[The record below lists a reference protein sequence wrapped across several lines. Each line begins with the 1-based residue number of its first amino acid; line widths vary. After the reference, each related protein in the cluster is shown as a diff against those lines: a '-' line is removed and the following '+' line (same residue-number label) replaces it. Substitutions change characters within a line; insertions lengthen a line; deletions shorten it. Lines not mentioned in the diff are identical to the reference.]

1 MTASTGRSP
10 RSHNMRMEPTEE
22 FQETGNER
30 PCPLCTIPGKE
41 VLMEFPRWRLTRT
54 KTMKGHR
61 ERLMI
66 YYRDHV
72 KTLDEQSVG
81 EAYMLLLT
89 IGRKFFS
96 YTKQWGI
103 FEPVYAT
110 VPDHWHRVASDLD
123 PGSEDYEQILKTPRL
138 IIDAD
143 QMTIDRVKPEPQ
155 ERLPETTPSATQL
168 GTSGSQ
174 LQLKSSRPT
183 DTSAAWKGLHDN
195 K

>member
-1 MTASTGRSP
+1 
-10 RSHNMRMEPTEE
+10 MRMEPTEE

-30 PCPLCTIPGKE
+30 PCPLCTIPGEE

-66 YYRDHV
+66 YYGHHA

-81 EAYMLLLT
+81 EAHMILLT

-138 IIDAD
+138 IIDTD
-143 QMTIDRVKPEPQ
+143 QMTIDLVKPELP
-155 ERLPETTPSATQL
+155 ERPETTPSTGEH

-174 LQLKSSRPT
+174 LQLESSRPT
-183 DTSAAWKGLHDN
+183 DISAVWKGLRDN